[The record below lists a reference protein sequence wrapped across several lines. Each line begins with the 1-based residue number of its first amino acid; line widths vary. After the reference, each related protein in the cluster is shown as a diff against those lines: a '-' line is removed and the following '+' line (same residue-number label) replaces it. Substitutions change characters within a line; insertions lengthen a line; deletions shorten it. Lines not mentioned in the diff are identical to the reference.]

1 MYIKNGQKQSLLI
14 IFELTYVDII
24 KSILEV
30 CCVRNRNIWTETWEI
45 KMKNAKIEIK
55 KNEKSMVE
63 DIVTI
68 LGKKESL
75 DKYNP
80 VYM

>member
-1 MYIKNGQKQSLLI
+1 MMMIS
-14 IFELTYVDII
+14 
-24 KSILEV
+24 
-30 CCVRNRNIWTETWEI
+30 
-45 KMKNAKIEIK
+45 
-55 KNEKSMVE
+55 KSMVE

>member
-1 MYIKNGQKQSLLI
+1 
-14 IFELTYVDII
+14 
-24 KSILEV
+24 
-30 CCVRNRNIWTETWEI
+30 
-45 KMKNAKIEIK
+45 MKNAKIEIK